1 VIDHK
6 PTFCRICEPLCGMI
20 ATVEDGRLVALRPDK
35 EHPLSS
41 GFACQKG
48 IAFTEVHNDP
58 DRVTRPLRRGPDG
71 FEPVSW
77 DEAMTDIASR
87 LTDIYRRHGSG
98 AFGWYMGNPAAFS
111 YSHLVWLQAFVKGLG
126 RDTHYFT
133 ASSQDTN
140 SRLIASQLLYG
151 TPTSVPIPDLTR
163 TDFLVLIGANPV
175 VSHGSF
181 LTAPRIKDR
190 MHEIVKRGGRVL
202 VIDPRR
208 TETATQF
215 EWLGIVPDTDA
226 YLLLS
231 LLQVLF
237 AENIADDRAKGQA
250 DGVEWL
256 RALAEPFTPEDTA
269 AHTGIDPADVRA
281 LAREL
286 AGTPRAAIYGR
297 FGTSVGRSATLTTY
311 LIDAVN
317 LVAGNLD
324 RPGCSVFSGLGM
336 PGQKWGTRVMG
347 ASMRRSYEN
356 RRSRVGGF
364 RAAIGSE
371 PAALMA
377 KEITTPGDRQIKAL
391 FVSAGNP
398 VLSVPNGNELEEAL
412 GKLDLSVA
420 LDFYITETTA
430 HCDYVLPVTTMYERD
445 DFPVTF
451 QTFQATPFRQ
461 ATEAVVAPAGEARTE
476 WEIID
481 DLMQRI
487 QVRTPVFAVMA
498 GARKLLKLFGVRLS
512 PRLMIDGMIRL
523 AQGGNRFG
531 LHRGGLTFRRLTEQ
545 YPHGVVV
552 ASHVQTDVLD
562 DVVAYRHGRIRL
574 AHDDISAEVAA
585 LVRREQ
591 PEGFTLRMIG
601 MREPRSENSW
611 MHNSPLLMRGDRGH
625 HALMHVDDA
634 AELQI
639 CDGDEV
645 QVSSPY
651 GRITVP
657 VTATKDLVSGVIAIP
672 HGWGHKGTG
681 GWQIANRAG
690 GANVNQ
696 LMSSAPEHVE
706 SLSGMSWLTG
716 VPVRV
721 DKI

>member
-1 VIDHK
+1 
-6 PTFCRICEPLCGMI
+6 MI

-48 IAFTEVHNDP
+48 IAFAEVHNDP
-58 DRVTRPLRRGPDG
+58 DRVTQPLRRGPGG

-77 DEAMTDIASR
+77 DEAMADIAAR
-87 LTDIYRRHGSG
+87 FTDIYRRHGSG

-126 RDTHYFT
+126 SDTHYFT

-163 TDFLVLIGANPV
+163 TDFLGLIGANPV

-202 VIDPRR
+202 VIDPRK
-208 TETATQF
+208 TETAAQF

-231 LLQVLF
+231 LLQVMF
-237 AENIADDRAKGQA
+237 AEKVADVSRASSQA

-256 RALAEPFTPEDTA
+256 RALADPFTPEATA
-269 AHTGIDPADVRA
+269 AHTGIDPADVRS
-281 LAREL
+281 LARDL
-286 AGTPRAAIYGR
+286 ASTPRAAIYGR

-324 RPGCSVFSGLGM
+324 REGGSVFSGLGM

-347 ASMRRSYEN
+347 ASLRRSYEK
-356 RRSRVGGF
+356 RRSRIGGF

-398 VLSVPNGNELEEAL
+398 VLSVPNGNELEEAFDEL
-412 GKLDLSVA
+412 ELSVG
-420 LDFYITETTA
+420 LDFYVTETTA
-430 HCDYVLPVTTMYERD
+430 HCDYILPVTTMYERD

-461 ATEAVVAPAGEARTE
+461 ATEAVVTPAGQARTE

-481 DLMQRI
+481 DLMQRLRI
-487 QVRTPVFAVMA
+487 RTPVFAMMS

-523 AQGGNRFG
+523 AEGGNRFG
-531 LHRGGLTFRRLTEQ
+531 LRRGGLTFRRLTEQ
-545 YPHGVVV
+545 HPHGVVL
-552 ASHVQTDVLD
+552 APNLQTGVLGD
-562 DVVAYRHGRIRL
+562 LVAYRRGRIRL
-574 AHDDISAEVAA
+574 EHEDIAAEVAA

-591 PEGFTLRMIG
+591 PEGFPLRMIG

-611 MHNSPLLMRGDRGH
+611 MHNSPLLMRGGRSH

-634 AELQI
+634 ADLHI

-657 VTATKDLVSGVIAIP
+657 VTATKDLVAGVIAIP

-681 GWQIANRAG
+681 GWQVANRAG

-696 LMSSAPEHVE
+696 LMSSALEHVE
-706 SLSGMSWLTG
+706 ALSGMSWLTG

-721 DKI
+721 DRVDPASTAQKVD